1 MPWFSLPRKPE
12 PEVMSDAGEVEAYAS
27 AAGQSY
33 LDSIDNTLVQQVLEI
48 GTHSGILRDSR
59 GGRGLGRI
67 QYEPMDRTTAL
78 LDVGTGPGGIPLK
91 IARRC
96 PQLMVVGV
104 DRSVNMVVAARRS
117 ALELGLA
124 GRARFLVGDAGK
136 LSFPNASFDLV
147 ISNSLLHHVPD
158 PIPVFNEM
166 ARVVKPAGIVLLRDL
181 RRPSRL
187 VFPLHVRWFGRYY
200 SGLMR
205 ELYINSV
212 GAAYTAPELARLLQ
226 RSALAD
232 ARLFFHGRTHLG
244 FTRSSNRGHRG

>member
-1 MPWFSLPRKPE
+1 
-12 PEVMSDAGEVEAYAS
+12 MSAAGAVEAYAS

-48 GTHSGILRDSR
+48 GTQSGLLRASGGRR
-59 GGRGLGRI
+59 GGRGLERI
-67 QYEPMDRTTAL
+67 QHEPMDRAAARSTL

-96 PQLMVVGV
+96 PELMVVGV
-104 DRSVNMVVAARRS
+104 DRSVNMIVTARRS
-117 ALELGLA
+117 AFELGLA
-124 GRARFLVGDAGK
+124 GRALFLLGDASK
-136 LSFPNASFDLV
+136 LSFPSASFDLV
-147 ISNSLLHHVPD
+147 ISNSLLHHLPD
-158 PIPVFNEM
+158 PVPVFNEM
-166 ARVVKPAGIVLLRDL
+166 ARLAKPSGVVLLRDL

-205 ELYINSV
+205 KLYIDSV
-212 GAAYTAPELARLLQ
+212 RAAYTAPELAGLLQ

-244 FTRSSNRGHRG
+244 FTRSPNYGHPV

>member
-1 MPWFSLPRKPE
+1 
-12 PEVMSDAGEVEAYAS
+12 MSDAGEVEAYSS

-33 LDSIDNTLVQQVLEI
+33 LDSMDNTFVQQVLEV
-48 GTHSGILRDSR
+48 GTQSGILRDSR
-59 GGRGLGRI
+59 SGRGLGRI
-67 QYEPMDRTTAL
+67 QHEPIDRTSAL

-96 PQLMVVGV
+96 PELMVVGV
-104 DRSVNMVVAARRS
+104 DRSVNMIVAARRS

-205 ELYINSV
+205 KLYIDSV

-232 ARLFFHGRTHLG
+232 ARLFSHGRTHLG

>member
-1 MPWFSLPRKPE
+1 
-12 PEVMSDAGEVEAYAS
+12 MSDAGEVEAYAS

-48 GTHSGILRDSR
+48 GRQSGVLRASRASR
-59 GGRGLGRI
+59 GGGGLGRVED
-67 QYEPMDRTTAL
+67 EPIDRTAARSTL
-78 LDVGTGPGGIPLK
+78 LDVGSGPGGIPLK
-91 IARRC
+91 IARCC
-96 PQLMVVGV
+96 PELMVVGV
-104 DRSVNMVVAARRS
+104 DRSMNMIVAARRS

-124 GRARFLVGDAGK
+124 ERALFLVGDASK
-136 LSFPNASFDLV
+136 LSFRNATFDLV
-147 ISNSLLHHVPD
+147 ISNSLLHHVAD

-166 ARVVKPAGIVLLRDL
+166 ARVAKPAGIVLLRDL

-187 VFPLHVRWFGRYY
+187 AFPLHVCWFGRYY

-205 ELYINSV
+205 KLYTDSV
-212 GAAYTAPELARLLQ
+212 RAAYTAPELAGLLQ

-244 FTRSSNRGHRG
+244 FSRSANRGHRG